1 MRATNVTGKED
12 NMRTNYM
19 MTVDDVMNELGVK
32 RSKAYSILK
41 QLNEELVKDGYMAVR
56 GKKVAELWFRI
67 GWRDIIV
74 PIDEIKCSGCSSHK
88 QCTYHLVECTKEN
101 NVVKCNQCT
110 LFPCHKINDM
120 LRRSNEYEKK
130 CREVCTDEEYHMLKA
145 SFFNKEQNLQK

>member
-1 MRATNVTGKED
+1 MEKITLCGD
-12 NMRTNYM
+12 NCLKCPRYLARTNS
-19 MTVDDVMNELGVK
+19 EL
-32 RSKAYSILK
+32 
-41 QLNEELVKDGYMAVR
+41 E
-56 GKKVAELWFRI
+56 KVAELWFRI
-67 GWRDIIV
+67 GWRDKIV
-74 PIDEIKCSGCSSHK
+74 QIDEIKCSGCSSHK